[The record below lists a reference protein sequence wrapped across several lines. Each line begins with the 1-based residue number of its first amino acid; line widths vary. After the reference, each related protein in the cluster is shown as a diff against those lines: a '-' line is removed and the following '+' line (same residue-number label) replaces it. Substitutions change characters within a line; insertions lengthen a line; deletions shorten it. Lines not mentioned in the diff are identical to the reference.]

1 MNDSTTIS
9 DNAGLPPIRVSL
21 WDFWRLD
28 ALLKSRAVAQS
39 WRADEI
45 LAREL
50 KRSMVVNDAQ
60 IPPDVVTMWSRVE
73 FRIAGAALTQV
84 ATLVYP
90 GEGHL
95 YEDAISVLTPFGSA
109 VLGLSEGQS
118 ISHTGPDG
126 ASVELEILRVLQ
138 QPEADR
144 RHGMADGGLG
154 TLELEPL

>member
-1 MNDSTTIS
+1 
-9 DNAGLPPIRVSL
+9 
-21 WDFWRLD
+21 
-28 ALLKSRAVAQS
+28 
-39 WRADEI
+39 
-45 LAREL
+45 
-50 KRSMVVNDAQ
+50 
-60 IPPDVVTMWSRVE
+60 MWSRVE
-73 FRIAGAALTQV
+73 FRIEGAAITQV

-144 RHGMADGGLG
+144 RHAVGDGGLR
-154 TLELEPL
+154 TFELEPL